1 MRTFASDNNAPVA
14 PEILEALLAANHGD
28 AISYGDDEYTH
39 RARAAFRR
47 HFGEGADV
55 YFVFNGTGAN
65 VVALA
70 SLLKP
75 YEAVIT
81 PASAHLETDECGA
94 FERFAGCKI
103 LGVATEDGKLRVAD
117 VAAAIGHSGDQHHV
131 QVRAI
136 SISQSTEFGGVY
148 TRDEVRDLSAFAREH
163 GIFVHCDGARIAN
176 AAAALGV
183 EPREITADAG
193 VDVLTFGG
201 TKNGLMFGE
210 AILFFDPALHAGA
223 APFVRKQ
230 AAQLASKMRYIAV
243 QFEALLAEDRWR
255 RYAAHANA
263 MAKLL
268 EERARRIPG
277 VRITRPVACN
287 AVFATLDRTA
297 IERIQREFFFHVF
310 DEALP
315 EVRWM
320 TSFDTTPEDVTRF
333 ADAIARGCAAG
344 GDR

>member
-14 PEILEALLAANHGD
+14 PEILDALLAANHGD

-39 RARAAFRR
+39 RARAAFQR
-47 HFGEGADV
+47 HFGERTDV
-55 YFVFNGTGAN
+55 YFTFNGTGAN

-75 YEAVIT
+75 HEAVIA

-103 LGVATEDGKLRVAD
+103 LAVATADGKLRVPD

-131 QVRAI
+131 QARAI

-148 TRDEVRDLSAFAREH
+148 TREEVRELSAFAREH
-163 GIFVHCDGARIAN
+163 GLFVHCDGARIAN
-176 AAAALGV
+176 AAESLGV

-243 QFEALLAEDRWR
+243 QFEALLVEDRWR

-310 DEALP
+310 DETLP

-333 ADAIARGCAAG
+333 AGAIARGCTAG